1 MEITISD
8 ANRAVDKIVRT
19 LHVSTVYTN
28 RVIIYTTLQSGEGGG
43 SMTISEVIKAGS
55 LGHGTA
61 VNGEYDLDLVIY
73 SDSKIRMRNY
83 WNIILLEWHSS

>member
-1 MEITISD
+1 MEIISD

-43 SMTISEVIKAGS
+43 GMTVSEVIKAGS

-73 SDSKIRMRNY
+73 SDSKIRMHNY
-83 WNIILLEWHSS
+83 WNSYFYCE